1 MHYCLFILLFLMVS
15 CGPKDPQM
23 CDCLESGERLNQLS
37 AKLLNGKV
45 TQAQKDS
52 LLRLRKETA
61 EKCLNYQTMSGE
73 EMLKRKAD
81 CQ

>member
-1 MHYCLFILLFLMVS
+1 
-15 CGPKDPQM
+15 M
-23 CDCLESGERLNQLS
+23 CSCLESSEQLNQLS
-37 AKLLNGKV
+37 SRLLSGKV

-52 LLRLRKETA
+52 LIQLRAETA
-61 EKCLNYQTMSGE
+61 KKCLNYQTMSGE

>member
-1 MHYCLFILLFLMVS
+1 MRYCLFCLLFLLVS

-23 CDCLESGERLNQLS
+23 CSCLESSEQLNQLS
-37 AKLLNGKV
+37 SRLLSGKV

-52 LLRLRKETA
+52 LIQLRAETA
-61 EKCLNYQTMSGE
+61 KKCLNYQTMSGE